1 MKQEK
6 IFKFVGD
13 TLMLPGEERQYKADK
28 KIRANK
34 KNRLHKKYFTRKDRI
49 NAFILKWYRGD

>member
-6 IFKFVGD
+6 SFKFVGD

-34 KNRLHKKYFTRKDRI
+34 RHRLHKKYLTRKDRI
-49 NAFILKWYRGD
+49 NAFVLQNYRGN

>member
-13 TLMLPGEERQYKADK
+13 TLMRPGEERQYKADK

-49 NAFILKWYRGD
+49 NALY

>member
-6 IFKFVGD
+6 VFKFVGD
-13 TLMLPGEERQYKADK
+13 TLMLPGEERQYNADK

-34 KNRLHKKYFTRKDRI
+34 RHRLHKKTPYSKGQDKCFYFAKLQG
-49 NAFILKWYRGD
+49 N

>member
-13 TLMLPGEERQYKADK
+13 TLMLPGEERQYNADK